1 MTLLHANIT
10 HVLCTFA
17 VLSFLSNVLLPHR
30 LNAQSRCDTLQTCLG
45 NVLTLSQS
53 TQPQYVDVLK
63 TASQNTLTTALTFE
77 AWINPQRTPNLRQF
91 IAGLWGPSA
100 DANDVWVV
108 YISPQDELV
117 FEINGATTSLGAAD
131 NTIARTLFTQNYGKW
146 THIAAVFDG
155 ATQTVTLYLN
165 GMQAAQ
171 NRNATSPAS
180 RLRTMQTPSY
190 LTQIGSTNALGNI
203 GEQNATFR
211 GQMDEIRLWSRALTQ
226 SDVLCGQYSAL
237 RGNEQNLVLY
247 YRCNEATNR
256 TALCDATPNN
266 NIGEMRSG
274 ARTQA
279 PSVNRTIPP
288 FLEPVQPQAVND
300 MFQCAQTRSYTVR
313 IQRTS
318 VGCSEQMVLS
328 FAGAAA
334 GEFSVSP
341 SRFTLA
347 AGASTEATVQL
358 STQLTGNLRATLR
371 IARENLCGDTT
382 EIPFNLTRTTVLQP
396 SVASVTF
403 ATLYAGCRE
412 VPFLEQTITLR
423 NTGTQ
428 PIALQGFRQ
437 QRPQMFGILG
447 NLTQT
452 LAAGASTPI
461 TVRFA
466 ATDTANTYFD
476 TLRIRTGDVCQP
488 ELALPLA
495 GRIEE
500 AIIIRRGYGL
510 ARLDSVTFGRE
521 CPQSDIS
528 DPFAFTW
535 ESAISGTN
543 VRIDTVIV
551 PPFIRAR
558 SLRYPVLISAGT
570 LPDPNFLRFA
580 PLTPGF
586 VRDSVIIRASVPS
599 GLPSGVPG
607 GSTCSF
613 EKKIYVSGR
622 GNAFQVSITPSTV
635 NFGNVVVGQQGTS
648 TPTITNPST
657 EDTLRV
663 SVYLRRGDNFFL
675 TGARS
680 FTLPP
685 RATVP
690 VPVAFRPSA
699 DSLFTDDLCVS
710 EQRCFFTTC
719 ASLQGRGVQNIFR
732 FDSVA
737 TRLDGVLG
745 CAVAQKTLTIFNTS
759 GTDQL
764 LTNIQFNNPSGRF
777 QLISGLDGANVVS
790 TSIPSGTSLPVLIRY
805 TPSDLTQDRSD
816 AASITF
822 RAAGQDWTLSIRGT
836 SVAPKLF
843 ITPLTVFGTIEIGDT
858 KRDTITIENLSL
870 VPVRLDNL
878 SLPPGYVLYWSEQT
892 LPTMIPP
899 RGMVSFGVSFSP
911 TDVIR
916 YDGTVTATST
926 SPCPTTVTGRFQGRG
941 IRADLEVGANPVNIS
956 FTRPCACRTS
966 MTTLFNA
973 SFANTYTVQ
982 SAAIG
987 TNINEPAASRPE
999 FFTWSSRFSPNG
1011 TTPYQIPPQAT
1022 DTITIRFCPR
1032 SLSTALDVLNAAT
1045 MTITA
1050 QSPAQQQTFSI
1061 DLTGR
1066 RTLVFTPTPAQVLIS
1081 PDPLV
1086 GTPAAPVTINLSI
1099 PTGTS
1104 QNPSPQ
1110 PVVID
1115 SIGFQSAD
1123 GFATTPQA
1131 FRVTSPTGSFTI
1143 QPNQA
1148 PVPVRV
1154 VFTPLEKRSYVARM
1168 VLYQSQPCRD
1178 IDTTVLLSGASFQGS
1193 PLEMP
1198 LWFNN
1203 GVARI
1208 DTFRVT
1214 TCGTMSVPIFSPR
1227 KSSDSLNVRLRLA
1240 FDTTRLRAV
1249 SVVSDIAAQNQVEMR
1264 STTGGVELRLN
1275 GIRLD
1280 SVRALFRV
1288 EMASLSQR
1296 RATLTM
1302 TIDSIGVNILR
1313 GGAFSLSP
1321 VGSFSRMIIQETRI
1335 DAPLTPKPT
1344 VQFDSVQLL
1353 GCASRTLVVRNT
1365 GDVAVRA
1372 WSLVNLPPDVRIV
1385 AAVPPLTDSVRV
1397 GQALTLT
1404 LQYCPRSENRIDT
1417 VLGIH
1422 SDAPCTSVTY
1432 ATVAGRGF
1440 RPEFPLVFSFTSAT
1454 LRGTIG
1460 DTITLPLVINR
1471 DLATAIS
1478 GATYWLRK
1486 FRFNVNVAYSPYS
1499 LKFLNASTPLAG
1511 AVLAAQN
1518 TFPKNTALRGSLSL
1532 DFTNV
1537 DSLRAGTI
1545 AFLRFVVAVPD
1556 TLITPMI
1563 VSSDSASFRS
1573 DSLIFVRIRPVS
1585 TFATWTT
1592 DGICNITFLRFPQ
1605 SGGGNVLTE
1614 LFQSYPNPTA
1624 DNATI
1629 EFNIAET
1636 LPVRLTLYDQ
1646 LGNVVQTLLDGQVL
1660 PSGHYSVEANTRTL
1674 SQGVYRYVLESG
1686 GFRAAKAM
1694 ADLRYGMD
1702 GAR

>member
-1 MTLLHANIT
+1 MTHLHTAT
-10 HVLCTFA
+10 SHVLCAFA
-17 VLSFLSNVLLPHR
+17 VLSFLGSIFSPHR
-30 LNAQSRCDTLQTCLG
+30 LSAQSRCDTLQTCLG
-45 NVLTLSQS
+45 NVLTLSQGA
-53 TQPQYVDVLK
+53 QAQYVDVLK
-63 TASQNTLTTALTFE
+63 TPSQNTLTTALTFE

-91 IAGLWGPSA
+91 IAGLWGPSTN
-100 DANDVWVV
+100 ANDVWVV

-117 FEINGATTSLGAAD
+117 FEINGTTTSLGAVD
-131 NTIARTLFTQNYGKW
+131 NTIARTTFAGRYGVW
-146 THIAAVFDG
+146 THITAVFDG
-155 ATQTVTLYLN
+155 ATQTATLYVN

-171 NRNATSPAS
+171 NRNSASPTS
-180 RLRTMQTPSY
+180 RLRTLQTPTL

-203 GEQNATFR
+203 SEQNTTFR

-226 SDVLCGQYSAL
+226 SDILCGQYSAL
-237 RGNEQNLVLY
+237 RGSEQNLVLY

-266 NIGEMRSG
+266 NIGELRSG

-279 PSVNRTIPP
+279 PSVNRIIPP

-300 MFQCAQTRSYTVR
+300 VFQCAQTRSYTVR

-318 VGCSEQMVLS
+318 AGCSERIALS

-341 SRFTLA
+341 TRFTLA

-358 STQLTGNLRATLR
+358 STQLTGDLRATLR

-396 SVASVTF
+396 SPASVTF

-412 VPFLEQTITLR
+412 VPFIEERITLR

-452 LAAGASTPI
+452 LAAGASTQV
-461 TVRFA
+461 TVRFS

-476 TLRIRTGDVCQP
+476 TLRIRTGDGCQP

-521 CPQSDIS
+521 CPQSGIS

-535 ESAISGTN
+535 ESAISRTD

-551 PPFIRAR
+551 PPFMRAR
-558 SLRYPVLISAGT
+558 SLRYPVLLRSGT
-570 LPDPNFLRFA
+570 FADPNFLRFA
-580 PLTPGF
+580 PLVPGF

-599 GLPSGVPG
+599 GLPSGVAG

-622 GNAFQVSITPSTV
+622 GNAFQVSIAPSAV
-635 NFGNVVVGQQGTS
+635 NFGDVVVGQQGTRS
-648 TPTITNPST
+648 PTITNPSR

-685 RATVP
+685 GATVP
-690 VPVAFRPSA
+690 VPIAFRPSA
-699 DSLFTDDLCVS
+699 DSLFTDDLCIS
-710 EQRCFFTTC
+710 EQRCFFSTC
-719 ASLQGRGVQNIFR
+719 ANLQGRGVQSVFR
-732 FDSVA
+732 FDSVV

-745 CAVAQKTLTIFNTS
+745 CATAQKTLTIFNTS

-777 QLISGLDGANVVS
+777 QLISGLDGVNVVS
-790 TSIPSGTSLPVLIRY
+790 TSIPSGASLPVIIRY

-858 KRDTITIENLSL
+858 KRDTITVENLSL

-878 SLPPGYVLYWSEQT
+878 SLPLGYVLYWSEQT
-892 LPTMIPP
+892 LPATIPP
-899 RGMVSFGVSFSP
+899 RGTVRFGVSFSP
-911 TDVIR
+911 TDLIR

-926 SPCPTTVTGRFQGRG
+926 SPCPTSVTGRFQGRG
-941 IRADLEVGANPVNIS
+941 IRADLEVGANPVNVS
-956 FTRPCACRTS
+956 FTQPCECKTNI
-966 MTTLFNA
+966 TTLFNA

-982 SAAIG
+982 SAIIG
-987 TNINEPAASRPE
+987 ANVNEPTASRPE
-999 FFTWSSRFSPNG
+999 LFTWSSRFSPNA

-1032 SLSTALDVLNAAT
+1032 TLSLPQNVLNAAT

-1066 RTLVFTPTPAQVLIS
+1066 RMLVFTPTPAQILIS

-1086 GTPAAPVTINLSI
+1086 GDSANPVTINLSI
-1099 PTGTS
+1099 PTSTS

-1131 FRVTSPTGSFTI
+1131 FRVASPTGSFTI

-1148 PVPVRV
+1148 PVPVSV
-1154 VFTPLEKRSYVARM
+1154 VFRPLEKRSYVARM
-1168 VLYQSQPCRD
+1168 VLYQSKPCRD

-1203 GVARI
+1203 GVVRI

-1214 TCGTMSVPIFSPR
+1214 TCGTVSVPIFSPR

-1249 SVVSDIAAQNQVEMR
+1249 SVISDIAAQSQVEMR
-1264 STTGGVELRLN
+1264 STTGGVELSLN

-1280 SVRALFRV
+1280 SIRALFRV

-1302 TIDSIGVNILR
+1302 TIDSIGVSILR

-1372 WSLVNLPPDVRIV
+1372 WSLVNLPPEVRIV

-1397 GQALTLT
+1397 GQTLTLT

-1417 VLGIH
+1417 VLGIR

-1432 ATVAGRGF
+1432 ATIAGRGF
-1440 RPEFPLVFSFTSAT
+1440 RPDFPLVFSFTSAT

-1460 DTITLPLVINR
+1460 DTVTLPLIINR
-1471 DLATAIS
+1471 DVATAIS
-1478 GATYWLRK
+1478 GTTYWLRK

-1499 LKFLNASTPLAG
+1499 LKFLDATTSLRG
-1511 AVLAAQN
+1511 SVLTAQN
-1518 TFPKNTALRGSLSL
+1518 TFPKNQALRGSLSL

-1545 AFLRFVVAVPD
+1545 ALLRFVVAVPD

-1573 DSLIFVRIRPVS
+1573 DSLIFVRVRPVS

-1605 SGGGNVLTE
+1605 AGGGNVLTE

-1629 EFNIAET
+1629 EFNLAET
-1636 LPVRLTLYDQ
+1636 RSVRLTLYDQ

-1660 PSGHYSVEANTRTL
+1660 PSGHYTVEANTRTL
-1674 SQGVYRYVLESG
+1674 AQGVYRYVLESG

-1694 ADLRYGMD
+1694 VIMR
-1702 GAR
+1702 